1 MRFFSVIFLFLIA
14 QCAPLASAQTVD
26 PQVPTDDSV
35 TVNVLRDRIAVGEIG
50 QLFIKVRNAE
60 ASMPERIETQGLDV
74 TFSGQQSSIN
84 IVNGRQSVETTY
96 FYRFRGDDPGTFTIP
111 EFEIRLSQRGG
122 ESVAKTRPIVITLVE
137 NSDPESALD
146 ATKPFFGKLELTRD
160 TFYVNELVP
169 FTLTAYV
176 RGRNSIHDVVTAKL
190 ENESFIFRGF
200 RDVRTDGAEVGHTYY
215 SSAVIPSHLFA
226 LKAGSHRLGPAQIV
240 VRSVD
245 SDPGGFGLSSFFQR
259 TATREM
265 ATNTLNL
272 TVKPLPDGAPAS
284 FTGGVG
290 DFQLS
295 GTPSLTTL
303 GIGDPVSMEFEVTGI
318 GNLRTMGAPVF
329 AIPQTGIWRT
339 YEPNKKLNDD
349 EDSDGFRTGT
359 IRFSQVLIPEARTDK
374 IPEFQLSYF
383 DPAKESYV
391 TLKAGPFPI
400 SMTGSASPS
409 AEPTAPFPADGSSA
423 LSSPAAPAKRPEP
436 RFEDILHIRT
446 GPARWLAAAPSG
458 KPGALFWGVQIV
470 FSIAFSTLAA
480 FGVIRW
486 LAWRRLHESLQPVEE
501 LPFARQVKQLPRP
514 GSPRREFLRSIN
526 AALAAWTRE
535 HPDAPSPV
543 LEAVTRISE
552 RCDAALYSGQSQPDV
567 PISASEAEEFLS
579 LIRRLPV
586 R

>member
-1 MRFFSVIFLFLIA
+1 MRCFPVIFLSLIA
-14 QCAPLASAQTVD
+14 CWAPLVSAQTSV
-26 PQVPTDDSV
+26 PQSPTDDSV

-60 ASMPERIETQGLDV
+60 ATMPERIETQGLEV
-74 TFSGQQSSIN
+74 MFSGQQSSIN

-111 EFEIRLSQRGG
+111 EFEIRLSQRSG
-122 ESVAKTRPIVITLVE
+122 ERIAKTRPIVITLLE
-137 NSDPESALD
+137 NSDPDAALD
-146 ATKPFFGKLELTRD
+146 ATKPFFGKLELTRE

-190 ENESFIFRGF
+190 EHESFIFRGF
-200 RDVRTDGAEVGHTYY
+200 RDVRTDGAEVGNTYY

-226 LKAGSHRLGPAQIV
+226 LKEGSHRLGPAQIV

-272 TVKPLPDGAPAS
+272 NVKPLPNGAPAS

-295 GTPSLTTL
+295 GNPSLTTL
-303 GIGDPVSMEFEVTGI
+303 GVGDPVSMEFEVTGI

-329 AIPQTGIWRT
+329 SIPQTGIWRT
-339 YEPNKKLNDD
+339 YEPNKKLNDE

-359 IRFSQVLIPEARTDK
+359 IRFSQVLIPEVGTDK
-374 IPEFQLSYF
+374 IPEFQLSFF

-400 SMTGSASPS
+400 TMTSNAASLS
-409 AEPTAPFPADGSSA
+409 EPPASYPADGTSDGA
-423 LSSPAAPAKRPEP
+423 PDVAPAKRPEP
-436 RFEDILHIRT
+436 KYDDVLHIRT
-446 GPARWLAAAPSG
+446 GPARWLASAPTG
-458 KPGALFWGVQIV
+458 RPGAFFWFCQVV
-470 FSIAFSTLAA
+470 FSIGFCTIAA
-480 FGVIRW
+480 FGLIRW
-486 LAWRRLHESLQPVEE
+486 IAWRRLHESLRTVED
-501 LPFARQVKQLPRP
+501 LPFAKHLKQLPRP
-514 GSPRREFLRSIN
+514 GSPRRDFFRSIN
-526 AALAAWTRE
+526 AALAAWKRE
-535 HPDAPSPV
+535 HVDAPAPV
-543 LEAVTRISE
+543 LDAIAKISE
-552 RCDAALYSGQSQPDV
+552 RCEASLYSGQSQPDAPV
-567 PISASEAEEFLS
+567 SAAEAEEFLS

>member
-1 MRFFSVIFLFLIA
+1 MRHLSVTLLFLLVLPV
-14 QCAPLASAQTVD
+14 APLRAQTDV
-26 PQVPTDDSV
+26 PQSPTDDTL

-60 ASMPERIETQGLDV
+60 ATMPERIETQGLEV
-74 TFSGQQSSIN
+74 IFSGQQSSIN

-111 EFEIRLSQRGG
+111 EFEIRLSQRSG
-122 ESVAKTRPIVITLVE
+122 ERIAKTRPIVITLLE
-137 NSDPESALD
+137 NSDPDAALD

-190 ENESFIFRGF
+190 EHESFIFRGF

-226 LKAGSHRLGPAQIV
+226 LKEGSHRLGPAQIV

-272 TVKPLPDGAPAS
+272 TVKPLPNGAPAS

-295 GTPSLTTL
+295 GSASLTTL
-303 GIGDPVSMEFEVTGI
+303 GVGDPVSMEFEVTGI

-329 AIPQTGIWRT
+329 SIPQTGIWRT

-359 IRFSQVLIPEARTDK
+359 VRFSQVLIPEARTEK

-400 SMTGSASPS
+400 TMTANSAP
-409 AEPTAPFPADGSSA
+409 PTETVVPFPAGGTQGGVPE
-423 LSSPAAPAKRPEP
+423 LAPAKRPEP
-436 RFEDILHIRT
+436 KFEDVLHIRT
-446 GPARWLAAAPSG
+446 GPARWLASAPTG
-458 KPGALFWGVQIV
+458 KPGAFFWFCQVV
-470 FSIAFSTLAA
+470 FSIGFCTLAA

-486 LAWRRLHESLQPVEE
+486 ITWRRLHESLRTVED
-501 LPFARQVKQLPRP
+501 LPFAKHLKQLPRP
-514 GSPRREFLRSIN
+514 GSPRRDFFRGIN
-526 AALAAWTRE
+526 AALAAWKRE
-535 HPDAPSPV
+535 HSDAPAPV
-543 LEAVTRISE
+543 LDAIARVSE
-552 RCDAALYSGQSQPDV
+552 RCEASLYSGQSQPDAPV
-567 PISASEAEEFLS
+567 SAAEAEEFLS